1 MFMIIYLNIPDFS
14 HLILKD
20 TQPSF
25 NIFEE
30 NLTTLNVKNVYI
42 LKCLR

>member
-1 MFMIIYLNIPDFS
+1 MFMIIYLNIPDFG

-30 NLTTLNVKNVYI
+30 NLTTLNVKIYI
-42 LKCLR
+42 IKCLR